1 MKRRVLFIIIILM
14 SLCGANSMNAQT
26 TYLYKRV
33 MVVKNGV
40 KTAKNDDAHYI
51 TITDNSCYDS
61 DENGYQASGK
71 YLNFTKDENNLHCYY
86 GKCHLGYAHYYFS
99 ADYSR
104 LNIHASDNIIH
115 VYQREPSGTTTAER
129 RPKPDTS
136 GGYVV
141 IPSQPSINYGG
152 SSDNSSPESSPKN
165 PLMRSKCRDCG
176 GNGNCRVCKGRGHS
190 NMYSKTGA
198 TCETCKGSG
207 KCTTC
212 YGSGRI

>member
-1 MKRRVLFIIIILM
+1 MKRRVSFIIILLLF
-14 SLCGANSMNAQT
+14 LCGNSMDAQT

-86 GKCHLGYAHYYFS
+86 GRCHLGYAHYYFS

-136 GGYVV
+136 GGYLV

-152 SSDNSSPESSPKN
+152 LSGNSSSGSS
-165 PLMRSKCRDCG
+165 SKKSLARGKCPDCG
-176 GNGNCRVCKGRGHS
+176 GTGGCRSCKRMGHVFNVYSGHEDVCESCKG
-190 NMYSKTGA
+190 
-198 TCETCKGSG
+198 KGL
-207 KCTTC
+207 CPIC
-212 YGSGRI
+212 HGSGRI